1 VEKDRAAIQFKITS
15 YPRLAAI
22 CEQFKK
28 DQPGSTSARFKFL
41 DHHLNVLKLYK
52 DGQAKIFPAGYPLNV
67 NGEHVLSIDETGRL
81 GNSLFQFLEDNALWN
96 KIYNGCGA
104 QAPNFVVLT

>member
-1 VEKDRAAIQFKITS
+1 MEKDRAAIQFKITS
-15 YPRLAAI
+15 YPRLAVI

-41 DHHLNVLKLYK
+41 DHHLNVLKLY
-52 DGQAKIFPAGYPLNV
+52 IP
-67 NGEHVLSIDETGRL
+67 
-81 GNSLFQFLEDNALWN
+81 LFQFLEDNALWN

-104 QAPNFVVLT
+104 QAPNFVVLTQIYSMKITMARELIPFVCL